1 MIPRPCGNRH
11 SAPRFL
17 NVNSHDLSP
26 SEMTVEE
33 FKERAIEVNGLFMI
47 AETTV
52 DEDGVE
58 HEEVRHFQKPDGRLP
73 LSPVD
78 TDARRPTSRLGK
90 PSGLRYQENVIVD
103 RGGFI
108 LSRGIT
114 YASEGEW
121 KTVPALLDRAALA
134 SSVAG
139 CVHRLQRGT
148 TSAFVGRTGH

>member
-1 MIPRPCGNRH
+1 MIPRPCGNRR

-33 FKERAIEVNGLFMI
+33 FKERAIKVNGLFMI
-47 AETTV
+47 TV

-78 TDARRPTSRLGK
+78 TDARRPTSRPGK

-108 LSRGIT
+108 LSQGIT